1 MKHSTPFYAILV
13 AAALTLGG
21 CRWLEVNPEQ
31 FILAD
36 DALETPDDL
45 QALLISC
52 YDVMANLYDGDVQ
65 LMNELRG
72 DNTNKPLSNND
83 LKAVYNRETIRWTS
97 YVGGVNRDFFYP
109 VLRVNS
115 LLDSFDLIEGLS
127 SEDQTRMEAEG
138 KFIRA
143 FCFWG
148 AVKMFAQPYG
158 YTTDNSHPGIPL
170 PTFLRD
176 APFPRASVADAYAQI
191 ESDLNDAISG
201 LPEENGKY
209 ATKDAARALLAQVHF
224 LKLEFETAAALAT
237 EVIDNPR
244 YQLEQHETD
253 SAFALLRL
261 PQNLTSPEAIFT
273 TYSTL
278 STNDNRTDQ
287 FIQWWQPT
295 SNPEISLTTE
305 YWDWFQQIA
314 VGANEDR
321 RANWLE
327 YLPTEGKTLLTR
339 FTEHSFFNVPLIHL
353 TQMMLI
359 RAECYGELEQNKE
372 QAAADINAIRNR
384 AGITSDVYMLEPSA
398 ATYDDVVNAARN
410 EYRKETL
417 GMGLWVEQ
425 LQRRGAMGEDI
436 TIRGAAWDCPGMA
449 LQFSASEGNVAGF
462 EFNEV
467 GGCN

>member
-1 MKHSTPFYAILV
+1 M
-13 AAALTLGG
+13 
-21 CRWLEVNPEQ
+21 
-31 FILAD
+31 
-36 DALETPDDL
+36 
-45 QALLISC
+45 
-52 YDVMANLYDGDVQ
+52 
-65 LMNELRG
+65 
-72 DNTNKPLSNND
+72 
-83 LKAVYNRETIRWTS
+83 
-97 YVGGVNRDFFYP
+97 
-109 VLRVNS
+109 
-115 LLDSFDLIEGLS
+115 
-127 SEDQTRMEAEG
+127 
-138 KFIRA
+138 
-143 FCFWG
+143 
-148 AVKMFAQPYG
+148 
-158 YTTDNSHPGIPL
+158 
-170 PTFLRD
+170 
-176 APFPRASVADAYAQI
+176 
-191 ESDLNDAISG
+191 
-201 LPEENGKY
+201 
-209 ATKDAARALLAQVHF
+209 AQVHF

-359 RAECYGELEQNKE
+359 RAECRGELGTNLD
-372 QAAADINAIRNR
+372 QAAGDLNAIRNR
-384 AGITSDVYMLEPSA
+384 AGITSEVYLLGPDANAEDIV
-398 ATYDDVVNAARN
+398 TAARH

-436 TIRGAAWDCPGMA
+436 TIRNAPWDCPGMA

>member
-21 CRWLEVNPEQ
+21 CRWLEVDPEQ

-72 DNTNKPLSNND
+72 DNTNEPLSNND

-127 SEDQTRMEAEG
+127 NEDQTRMEAEG

-170 PTFLRD
+170 PNLFARRPVPPRIGGRGLR
-176 APFPRASVADAYAQI
+176 P
-191 ESDLNDAISG
+191 N
-201 LPEENGKY
+201 
-209 ATKDAARALLAQVHF
+209 
-224 LKLEFETAAALAT
+224 
-237 EVIDNPR
+237 
-244 YQLEQHETD
+244 
-253 SAFALLRL
+253 
-261 PQNLTSPEAIFT
+261 
-273 TYSTL
+273 
-278 STNDNRTDQ
+278 
-287 FIQWWQPT
+287 
-295 SNPEISLTTE
+295 
-305 YWDWFQQIA
+305 
-314 VGANEDR
+314 
-321 RANWLE
+321 
-327 YLPTEGKTLLTR
+327 
-339 FTEHSFFNVPLIHL
+339 
-353 TQMMLI
+353 
-359 RAECYGELEQNKE
+359 
-372 QAAADINAIRNR
+372 
-384 AGITSDVYMLEPSA
+384 
-398 ATYDDVVNAARN
+398 
-410 EYRKETL
+410 
-417 GMGLWVEQ
+417 
-425 LQRRGAMGEDI
+425 
-436 TIRGAAWDCPGMA
+436 
-449 LQFSASEGNVAGF
+449 
-462 EFNEV
+462 
-467 GGCN
+467 